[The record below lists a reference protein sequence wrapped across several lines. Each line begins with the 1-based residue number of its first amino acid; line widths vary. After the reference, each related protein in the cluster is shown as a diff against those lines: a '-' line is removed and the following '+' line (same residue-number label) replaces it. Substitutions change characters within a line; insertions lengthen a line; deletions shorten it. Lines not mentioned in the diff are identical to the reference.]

1 MQFTR
6 DNLKCCLAA
15 PASIYAQW
23 RDELAAEGFRTIS
36 LSVAGP
42 VSVPIYTAIMVKL
55 ATPFRGRSD
64 PSMTLGEL
72 TGKIAD
78 LANDAQPLHPYILSA
93 TGSGSSIVY
102 AAAFRAMPEAPV
114 VRPDL
119 SAEQFKAENAV
130 QREAGRMPIW
140 LDSFGTTSDI
150 RYCGIWSANRD
161 HVAWSADALNDS
173 GDARQQRFEA
183 MVSMAARPAV
193 VAVTPQGGVARLFVD
208 SALKHSWFAK
218 PPLSGSAMQELMES
232 EAKLHRFPICI
243 GTEVVDGEVRYS
255 GIFQQSDEVVERS
268 FRKRGVG
275 SVPLNSAN
283 AAKAA
288 KLDEWM
294 EAYVKAHAQRGAAI
308 AVVEGTRLVFTRG
321 YSFAEPG
328 YPDTEPT
335 TLFRLASV
343 SKTFGAIAVWK
354 ALRDDPTVSRN
365 SKMQDILQLTPLP
378 TSAALPADF
387 GKITVRHLLES
398 CSGLNQNGMRGSMA
412 KVRDETQDAQPVP
425 AATLARMIA
434 GLPMT
439 SQPGGATAYGRT
451 DYWLLGLIAAK
462 LSKTA
467 NFDGALKK
475 LVLDPL
481 KMTRTRGSRSKMEHR
496 AADEAIHHAPDLPTS
511 RSAVHN
517 DRRIVPAHYGGE
529 NYDVFDAPGGV
540 SCAAVD
546 LARLLAM
553 LACRTGNPVL
563 APATI
568 DDFLTDAVA
577 ATAAGSDH
585 GYHGFDAASGSL
597 PNVSLRKG
605 GSLPGVRTGFDG
617 EVGRR
622 FIIMLRNCEAV
633 DGATPSD
640 WKKELDDLAKA
651 VDWGGG
657 DLFPQFGM
665 PALG

>member
-1 MQFTR
+1 MRFTPN
-6 DNLKCCLAA
+6 NLKTCLAA
-15 PASIYAQW
+15 PGSIYAQW
-23 RDELAAEGFRTIS
+23 RDEHAALGFRTIS
-36 LSVAGP
+36 LSVAGS

-72 TGKIAD
+72 QSMIAD

-102 AAAFRAMPEAPV
+102 AAAFRALSEAPV
-114 VRPDL
+114 VRPNL
-119 SAEQFKAENAV
+119 TAAQFKAENAV

-140 LDSFGTTSDI
+140 LDSFGSANDI

-161 HVAWSADALNDS
+161 HVAWSANALNDS

-183 MVSMAARPAV
+183 MVSMGARPAM

-208 SALKHSWFAK
+208 SALKHSWIAK
-218 PPLSGSAMQELMES
+218 PPMLGDAFQQLMEK
-232 EAKLHRFPICI
+232 EKKLNRFPVSI
-243 GTEVVDGEVRYS
+243 GTEVIDNAVRYS
-255 GIFQQSDEVVERS
+255 GVFQQSDEVVART

-275 SVPLNSAN
+275 SVPLNAAN

-294 EAYVKAHAQRGAAI
+294 EKYVKAHAQRGAAI

-343 SKTFGAIAVWK
+343 SKTFGAIAAWK
-354 ALRDDPTVSRN
+354 ALHDDPKVSRN

-378 TSAALPADF
+378 AGAALPGNF

-398 CSGLNQNGMRGSMA
+398 CSGLDQNGMRGSMA
-412 KVRDETQDAQPVP
+412 KVRDETEDAQPVP

-439 SQPGGATAYGRT
+439 GQPGGATAYGRT
-451 DYWLLGLIAAK
+451 DYWMLGLIAAK
-462 LSKTA
+462 LSNTPS
-467 NFDGALKK
+467 FDAALKK

-481 KMTRTRGSRSKMEHR
+481 KMTRTRGSKSKMEQR
-496 AADEAIHHAPDLPTS
+496 APDEAIHHAPDLATS
-511 RSAVHN
+511 RSAVHT
-517 DRRIVPAHYGGE
+517 DRRIVPGHYGGE

-540 SCAAVD
+540 SSAAVD

-553 LACRTGNPVL
+553 LSCRTGNPVL
-563 APATI
+563 PPATI

-577 ATAAGSDH
+577 ATSAGSDH

-597 PNVSLRKG
+597 PHVSLRKG

-617 EVGRR
+617 EVGQR
-622 FIIMLRNCEAV
+622 FIIMLRNCEGV
-633 DGATPSD
+633 EGATPSD

-651 VDWGGG
+651 VDWGNG